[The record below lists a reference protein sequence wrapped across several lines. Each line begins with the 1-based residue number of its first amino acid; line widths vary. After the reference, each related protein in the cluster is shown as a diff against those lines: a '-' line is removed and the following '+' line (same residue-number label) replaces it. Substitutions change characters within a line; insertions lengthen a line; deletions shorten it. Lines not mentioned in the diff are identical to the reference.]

1 MARPTQSIVLAAG
14 AGTKIWPFGELRQK
28 CTIPV
33 ANEPAVRRVVTG
45 LQALGI
51 SRIAVV
57 VGHFE
62 AQVRH
67 AVGDLP
73 GVCFVRQSQP
83 TGTADATLLG
93 WAALDE
99 SDVLV
104 AYGDTVV
111 GSQDL
116 ASVADGLSD
125 GVEAAALT
133 APLGTEQPNDWIV
146 AHTDGERLREVVGHD
161 RGGSHRLGG
170 VFALTARARGYLERN
185 PGIFRS
191 VPVGGMPPAEADLGQ
206 SLQMMIDDGLPV
218 RACEARE
225 VLVDLDRPWH
235 IEQANAQYLEHLASR
250 GDGNTIGEGSRV
262 SDGAA
267 ISGRMHLG
275 RDCVIGDRVVVRG
288 DLHLGDGSRV
298 ENGAIVDGHFSAGRN
313 CRIRDYCAIGGGSAI
328 GDHCVVAHGAE
339 LSGVLF
345 DRVYLYHY
353 CEMAGVYGSAVDIG
367 AATVCGTLRFDD
379 RTQVHHVK
387 GRAEVPAWGGNGS
400 YMGDYSRTGVNA
412 MLMPGCKVGCY
423 SCVGPG
429 VIAYEDVPS
438 RTVVLVKQE
447 LTTRP
452 WGPEKYGW

>member
-1 MARPTQSIVLAAG
+1 VARPTQSIVLAAG

-133 APLGTEQPNDWIV
+133 APLGT
-146 AHTDGERLREVVGHD
+146 
-161 RGGSHRLGG
+161 
-170 VFALTARARGYLERN
+170 
-185 PGIFRS
+185 
-191 VPVGGMPPAEADLGQ
+191 
-206 SLQMMIDDGLPV
+206 
-218 RACEARE
+218 
-225 VLVDLDRPWH
+225 
-235 IEQANAQYLEHLASR
+235 
-250 GDGNTIGEGSRV
+250 
-262 SDGAA
+262 
-267 ISGRMHLG
+267 
-275 RDCVIGDRVVVRG
+275 
-288 DLHLGDGSRV
+288 
-298 ENGAIVDGHFSAGRN
+298 
-313 CRIRDYCAIGGGSAI
+313 
-328 GDHCVVAHGAE
+328 
-339 LSGVLF
+339 
-345 DRVYLYHY
+345 
-353 CEMAGVYGSAVDIG
+353 
-367 AATVCGTLRFDD
+367 
-379 RTQVHHVK
+379 
-387 GRAEVPAWGGNGS
+387 
-400 YMGDYSRTGVNA
+400 
-412 MLMPGCKVGCY
+412 
-423 SCVGPG
+423 
-429 VIAYEDVPS
+429 
-438 RTVVLVKQE
+438 
-447 LTTRP
+447 
-452 WGPEKYGW
+452 